1 MSVFSQKSPLSMRP
15 LPKMRDALRRGRAR
29 LPSFA
34 AVVMAAAL
42 LLTAVFVGLVV
53 ALGVPQFT
61 IVLAGVLIFVPVLL
75 FVNTANLMPIMFV
88 AVFFVSGM
96 AQYFFNMR
104 LATWMA
110 SGLSALFFVR
120 AVLEVMLTPRRSPQ
134 DLGSPRQAVIVL
146 LCASMYLL
154 FYFFSLA
161 LGHATLAQT
170 VSVLRFCL
178 PMFGVLFAMY
188 WFKWQPRR
196 LHLLWLLIVWI
207 TLAQLPVTLYQHF
220 FKMNALGW
228 DGVVGSFG
236 GNMSPV
242 LVLFSVAA
250 MLYLLARWSRGLTP
264 LWQVVLVF
272 IVGIAVVLLGEVKAV
287 FVWLPIG
294 VFWVLRRKVLR
305 NFAAFI
311 VFSALMMAFLAGTF
325 AVYHALYWGQHTK
338 TDTMEEKLNSLGG
351 YVVDPNGINYVTGEI
366 SRGASLALWY
376 RDPVPSAQE
385 RLIGYGPGASLT
397 SQSTGRGVVA
407 ARYRRLDIGATGMAS
422 LLWDVGIL
430 GALLFVSIFGSG
442 FLLGWRYVKNSGAQA
457 DGAALAMVDTATA
470 MMLLA
475 MSTLIYNKTLI
486 DEPTAQLL
494 AYFCLGCIVQCA
506 RYLPVP
512 RSAAPVPGA
521 GGRAGVGG
529 RMKIAL

>member
-15 LPKMRDALRRGRAR
+15 LPKLRDAVRRGRSR
-29 LPSFA
+29 LPSLMTVA
-34 AVVMAAAL
+34 AATAL
-42 LLTAVFVGLVV
+42 LLATVFVGLVV
-53 ALGVPQFT
+53 ALGVPQLT
-61 IVLAGVLIFVPVLL
+61 IVLAGVLIFIPVLL

-88 AVFFVSGM
+88 AVFFISGM
-96 AQYFFNMR
+96 AQYFFSLR

-110 SGLSALFFVR
+110 SGLSALFFAR
-120 AVLEVMLTPRRSPQ
+120 AGLEVMLASRQPVS
-134 DLGSPRQAVIVL
+134 DHGAPRQALIVP
-146 LCASMYLL
+146 LCAALYLL

-188 WFKWQPRR
+188 WFKWSSRR
-196 LHLLWLLIVWI
+196 LHLLWVLIVLI
-207 TLAQLPVTLYQHF
+207 TVAQLPVTMYQHF
-220 FKMNALGW
+220 FKMNTLGW

-242 LVLFSVAA
+242 LVLFTVSA

-264 LWQVVLVF
+264 LWQMVLVF
-272 IVGIAVVLLGEVKAV
+272 MVGIAVVLLGEVKAV
-287 FVWLPIG
+287 FIWLPIG
-294 VFWVLRRKVLR
+294 VFWVLRHKVLK
-305 NFAAFI
+305 NIAAFI
-311 VFSALMMAFLAGTF
+311 VFSALIMAFLAGTF

-338 TDTMEEKLNSLGG
+338 TATLEEKLNSLGG

-376 RDPVPSAQE
+376 RDPVPSVQE

-407 ARYRRLDIGATGMAS
+407 ARYRRLDIGATGFAS

-430 GALLFVSIFGSG
+430 GALSFVSIFGTG
-442 FLLGWRYVKNSGAQA
+442 FLLGWRYVKNSDAEA
-457 DGAALAMVDTATA
+457 DGASLAMVDTATA
-470 MMLLA
+470 MILLVL
-475 MSTLIYNKTLI
+475 STLVYNKMLI

-506 RYLPVP
+506 RYRPLPV
-512 RSAAPVPGA
+512 APALRPA
-521 GGRAGVGG
+521 MRAGVGG
-529 RMKIAL
+529 RIKIAP